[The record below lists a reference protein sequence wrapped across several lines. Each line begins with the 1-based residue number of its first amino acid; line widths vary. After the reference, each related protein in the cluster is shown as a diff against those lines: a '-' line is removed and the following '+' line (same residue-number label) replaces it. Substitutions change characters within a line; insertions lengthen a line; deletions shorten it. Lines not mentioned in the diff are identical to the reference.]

1 MKKSVAVFA
10 LGVLL
15 SVSNPV
21 SAGSF
26 KVLGSRPTAMG
37 GAFVA
42 VAEGALAP
50 YWNPAGLAFR
60 QGFGMEL
67 PVGANIEATGGILDS
82 AQKISDSAESI
93 SRLQDAQKSGAAV
106 GLADLETFSQAIT
119 NLKEMEG
126 PGKGLEVDAS
136 GGANFT
142 IGRWAVTV
150 NNFSSVGVD
159 PVIDLSGVY
168 LGSAT
173 VTSAPSPSLFRASS
187 SESFDGIDL
196 SKIEASTDAPSG
208 LETESSA
215 LSLSVQALADGAGV
229 KLGSLSAAQIANAL
243 INLAVAQGASAAEI
257 RSAVA
262 QIGDATPLLLNIA
275 GGRAFKEN
283 NSNLTVRGVSLT
295 ELSFSHG
302 RELPEFEK
310 LSFLK
315 GIAVGIGVKY
325 VMASTMYARQY
336 FLREGDSTELGGI
349 GDIAGRNTKQS
360 SSLALDLGLLWRRD
374 DILFKPRAGLVGKN
388 VNSPVFAMPDA
399 AVFDGYADYKLDS
412 QWRFG
417 VAVKPKNFWLIACDI
432 DLTTNHTEVSGY
444 DSRNLSFGNEINIV
458 NRSAFNFALRA
469 GLAQNLAFSGAP
481 MTYTGGFGLRLF
493 GFNMDFAGAMSADKV
508 AIGDNQELPSRAM
521 ASLALSL
528 NF

>member
-1 MKKSVAVFA
+1 
-10 LGVLL
+10 
-15 SVSNPV
+15 
-21 SAGSF
+21 
-26 KVLGSRPTAMG
+26 MG

-50 YWNPAGLAFR
+50 YWNPAGLAFQR
-60 QGFGMEL
+60 GFGVEL
-67 PVGANIEATGGILDS
+67 PVGANIEATGGVLNS
-82 AQKISDSAESI
+82 ARKISDSAASI

-106 GLADLETFSQAIT
+106 GLADLDTFSQAII

-126 PGKGLEVDAS
+126 PGKGLEIDAA

-168 LGSAT
+168 LGSTT
-173 VTSAPSPSLFRASS
+173 VTAAPAPSLFRTSS

-196 SKIEASTDAPSG
+196 SKIAASTDAPSG
-208 LETESSA
+208 LETESSD

-229 KLGSLSAAQIANAL
+229 KLGNLSAAQIANAL
-243 INLAVAQGASAAEI
+243 INMAVAQNMSADEI

-262 QIGDATPLLLNIA
+262 QIGAAMPILLNLA

-283 NSNLTVRGVSLT
+283 NSNITVRGVSLT
-295 ELSFSHG
+295 ELVFSHG
-302 RELPEFEK
+302 RKLPEFEK
-310 LSFLK
+310 LRFLK
-315 GIAVGIGVKY
+315 GIAVGVGVKY
-325 VMASTMYARQY
+325 VMADTMYARQY
-336 FLREGDSTELGGI
+336 FLREGDSTKLKDI
-349 GDIAGRNTKQS
+349 GDIAGQNTKQS

-399 AVFDGYADYKLDS
+399 AVSDGYADYKLDS

-417 VAVKPKNFWLIACDI
+417 VAVKPKNFWLVACDI
-432 DLTTNHTEVSGY
+432 DLTANHTEVSGY

-458 NRSAFNFALRA
+458 NRPAFNFALRA
-469 GLAQNLAFSGAP
+469 GLVQNLAFSGAP

-508 AIGDNQELPSRAM
+508 AVGDNQELPSRAM